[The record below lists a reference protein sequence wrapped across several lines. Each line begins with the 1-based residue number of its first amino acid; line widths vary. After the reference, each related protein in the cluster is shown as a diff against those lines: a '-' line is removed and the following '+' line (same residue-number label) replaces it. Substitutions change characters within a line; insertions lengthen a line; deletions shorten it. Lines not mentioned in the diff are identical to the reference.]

1 MQTEYNTLGQPVGP
15 SLVDWQPRLQPPYC
29 LLPGK
34 YCRLEPLDE
43 THAEQLHAANS
54 LDAEGRSWTYLPYG
68 PFASFDEY
76 RLWLCEKVQGK
87 SAQLYAIVDLQSEKA
102 VGVAGYLRPDPAN
115 GVIEIGHLNFSPL
128 LQQTRAATE
137 ALYLLMANV
146 FALGYRRCEWKCNDL
161 NEASRR
167 AALRLGFTFEGV
179 FRQLLVVKGR
189 NRDTAWFS
197 IIDGEWP
204 ALNKAFLHWLDAANF
219 DEQGRQKQALS
230 QLAADARSEVQS
242 AL

>member
-1 MQTEYNTLGQPVGP
+1 MHTEYNAQGQPVGP
-15 SLVDWQPRLQPPYC
+15 SLADWQACPLPSHI
-29 LLPGK
+29 LLMGQ
-34 YCRLEPLDE
+34 YCRLEPLSE
-43 THAEQLHAANS
+43 SHAESLHAANS
-54 LDAEGRSWTYLPYG
+54 LDADGRSWTYLPYG
-68 PFASFDEY
+68 PFASFGEY
-76 RLWLCEKVQGK
+76 RAWLIDKAKGQAG
-87 SAQLYAIVDLQSEKA
+87 QLYAIVDLKSDKA

-137 ALYLLMANV
+137 ALYLLMAHV

-167 AALRLGFTFEGV
+167 AALRLGFTYEGT

-197 IIDGEWP
+197 IIDSEWQ
-204 ALNKAFLHWLDAANF
+204 ALNGALSQWLAAENF
-219 DEQGRQKQALS
+219 DTQGRQKLS
-230 QLAADARSEVQS
+230 LSSLTS
-242 AL
+242 ALRENR